1 MTKPNS
7 SEEAHQQDV
16 NKDVENG
23 TTVSAEKVAVLKGQ
37 RTVTWRL
44 IRWPLALTIVVGIA
58 ATLLLLDNG
67 GSHNISQLTNSNST
81 AMTNDSNT
89 FETNDSGTPQPTNS
103 ITVEP
108 TDHIMTFEPTDRPT
122 DRPTLPPTTFI
133 STFLQTSDITTGS
146 YQWRDWNAKGCL
158 EYETTDEAHEKLH
171 NLSLYNGC
179 DPVTLVVRTDCMCAD
194 GVKFSTESGEEIP
207 TPTMYSR
214 TGAGITGVCI
224 LKPSDPVPVAECTQ
238 YATVGDAYADGA
250 VAVGDW
256 NGEQDELVV
265 SAGCRC
271 KPNRYS
277 GPPYHKVHYELPSWD
292 FHPATGDSSIAT
304 IEASANTPAL
314 ACVHE
319 KA

>member
-7 SEEAHQQDV
+7 SEAAHQQEGS
-16 NKDVENG
+16 KDVENG
-23 TTVSAEKVAVLKGQ
+23 TTLSAEKVAVLKGQ

-44 IRWPLALTIVVGIA
+44 IRWPLALTIFVGIA
-58 ATLLLLDNG
+58 ATLLLIDNG
-67 GSHNISQLTNSNST
+67 GSHDVSQLTSSNST

-89 FETNDSGTPQPTNS
+89 FQTNNSGTPRPTNS
-103 ITVEP
+103 ITVQP
-108 TDHIMTFEPTDRPT
+108 TYRIMTFEPTDRPT
-122 DRPTLPPTTFI
+122 FPPTTFM
-133 STFLQTSDITTGS
+133 STFFQTSDITPGLR
-146 YQWRDWNAKGCL
+146 QWRDWNAKGCL
-158 EYETTDEAHEKLH
+158 EYETTDEAHEQLRS
-171 NLSLYNGC
+171 LTLYNVC

-194 GVKFSTESGEEIP
+194 GVKISTESGEEIP
-207 TPTMYSR
+207 TPYRFSR

-256 NGEQDELVV
+256 DGEQDALVV

-271 KPNRYS
+271 KPPGYG
-277 GPPYHKVHYELPSWD
+277 GPPYHVVRYELPSWD